1 MPIGGG
7 NFTLMNK
14 VLPGAY
20 TNFVSV
26 AAGVSAG
33 SRGVVALPLS
43 LNWGEEGKV
52 IRMDAGDFAKNS
64 LAVFGYE
71 ATAPEMLPIREAF
84 KRAKTVLVYRV
95 NGGGAKATKTVGG
108 VIATAKYSG
117 TRGNDIKI
125 GILANPD
132 GGSDVVTY
140 IDNREVDRQNVTAVT
155 ELVDNDFVTFS
166 GVSVTASA
174 AIALAGGT
182 NGNAIGST
190 YSEAFAA
197 FEVENFNV
205 IGFTGTDT
213 SVMALL
219 ATFVKRLRD
228 DEGKKVVAV
237 MGKYASANY
246 EGIISVKNGVIL
258 EDGTELTAAQAAAW
272 VAGATAG
279 AEINESLTNT
289 VYEGAVDVTEKYTK
303 SQYEAAL
310 KGGEF
315 VFYAEDGRVRVL
327 DDINTLVTFA
337 NGKTEDWTSNRLVR
351 VMDGWANDVAR
362 IFGSTYMGLATNDDT
377 GRQLFKADLV
387 SLGKQYEGIG
397 AISEFDSAD
406 ITVSQG
412 TGKRDVVVDCA
423 LKPNDSM
430 TKLYMTVQVQ

>member
-246 EGIISVKNGVIL
+246 EGIISVKNSVIL